1 MKEIEIIKIKP
12 ANLAFIVSA
21 FYFFGGILTAL
32 VSVALTL
39 SSSPYYYGVSYII
52 RTVIYFTILFPV
64 VGFVLGFLFAFVYNF
79 VAKYTGGIKVMIRED
94 VDRPEEGS

>member
-32 VSVALTL
+32 ISLTL
-39 SSSPYYYGVSYII
+39 TLGSSPYYYGVPYII
-52 RTVIYFTILFPV
+52 RTLIYFLILFPV
-64 VGFVLGFLFAFVYNF
+64 VGFILGFLFAFIYNF
-79 VAKYTGGIKVMIRED
+79 VAKYTGGIKVMIKED
-94 VDRPEEGS
+94 VDRATESS

>member
-32 VSVALTL
+32 ISLTL
-39 SSSPYYYGVSYII
+39 TLGSSPYYYGVPYII
-52 RTVIYFTILFPV
+52 RTLIYFLILFPV
-64 VGFVLGFLFAFVYNF
+64 VGFILGFLFAFIYNF

-94 VDRPEEGS
+94 VDSPKEGS